1 MTKNKNQK
9 VTKTDMRPMSQRNA
23 DAKADAKAKLA
34 KLAKD
39 DAKRDFSAYVTRG
52 ASGANLDMTIELGA
66 DIDRAISQLPKQVKL
81 MCQYLVKSGGVANFK
96 TLNEYAERA
105 DGVEYWGK
113 GTIPYEQSVSKIASH
128 YMSKLLGEKAWSKKL
143 GKQEIIRVVS

>member
-1 MTKNKNQK
+1 MNTKNKK

-39 DAKRDFSAYVTRG
+39 DAKRDFLAFLTRG